1 MTRKIV
7 IDIETLPCADQQQ
20 IDYLIESVTA
30 DARLKDPEKIASD
43 IAQKRSEVI
52 AKTGLGRYGMSEY
65 KYKDGIGVAMFQI
78 VQMYD
83 SEWPRDMREAGQHE
97 MADLLESFI
106 RDEDSITLVDVL
118 HLRDYMA
125 GCVMQRDASGD

>member
-1 MTRKIV
+1 
-7 IDIETLPCADQQQ
+7 
-20 IDYLIESVTA
+20 
-30 DARLKDPEKIASD
+30 
-43 IAQKRSEVI
+43 
-52 AKTGLGRYGMSEY
+52 MSEY

-83 SEWPRDMREAGQHE
+83 EDSPRDMREAGQHE

>member
-1 MTRKIV
+1 
-7 IDIETLPCADQQQ
+7 
-20 IDYLIESVTA
+20 
-30 DARLKDPEKIASD
+30 
-43 IAQKRSEVI
+43 
-52 AKTGLGRYGMSEY
+52 MSEY

-106 RDEDSITLVDVL
+106 SDEDSITLVDVL

-125 GCVMQRDASGD
+125 GCVMQRDASSD